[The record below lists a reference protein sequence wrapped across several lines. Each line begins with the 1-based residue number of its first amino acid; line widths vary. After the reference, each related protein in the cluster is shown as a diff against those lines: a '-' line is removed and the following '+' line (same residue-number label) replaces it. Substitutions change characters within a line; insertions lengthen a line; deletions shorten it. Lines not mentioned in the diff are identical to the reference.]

1 MTQAPQIRVFYSM
14 VIKAMIISSTI
25 KLYIATVPFMAHWRA
40 LILSEKGIHK
50 ITTEEKGA
58 KYKLIDKNLR
68 VWENRENR
76 NPQKNAQ
83 NKICNR
89 EKEINPRTGG
99 SGSGYLWIEV
109 FAVW

>member
-58 KYKLIDKNLR
+58 KHKLIDKNLEFER
-68 VWENRENR
+68 IGKTEIRIKMR
-76 NPQKNAQ
+76 
-83 NKICNR
+83 KI
-89 EKEINPRTGG
+89 K
-99 SGSGYLWIEV
+99 
-109 FAVW
+109 FATERKR